1 MNDYIQ
7 LTNISKTFGKQTVL
21 QPLTMGFEEGMIH
34 GIIGRNGSG
43 KTVLMK
49 MILGILHPTTGTVIV
64 GDKRIGKDVDFPES
78 AGAIIE
84 TIEFIPYMSAYQ
96 NLADIAAMRGNL
108 SKTQIKEVLEMVGLG
123 NVGGKH
129 VSKFSMGMRQRLAIA
144 QAVMESPKLLILDEP
159 TAGLDPK
166 ERVKFRNLISSF
178 AENKIVILST
188 HIVTDVEYIADEILV
203 IKGGALLK
211 KGAESTIIQEISGKV
226 WECRVTRQ
234 EAERLENRFTVCNS
248 KTENGEAVLRIVSDS
263 KPCDTA
269 VSVSPCLEDLYLYYF
284 HGEV

>member
-1 MNDYIQ
+1 MSDYIQ

-49 MILGILHPTTGTVIV
+49 MVLGILQPTTGTVIV

-123 NVGGKH
+123 NVGRKH

-159 TAGLDPK
+159 MNGMDEKGVEEMRRLILARKAAGTT
-166 ERVKFRNLISSF
+166 I
-178 AENKIVILST
+178 ILSS
-188 HIVTDVEYIADEILV
+188 HNIEDIRILCDQVYRIDAGVVMREVE
-203 IKGGALLK
+203 
-211 KGAESTIIQEISGKV
+211 
-226 WECRVTRQ
+226 
-234 EAERLENRFTVCNS
+234 
-248 KTENGEAVLRIVSDS
+248 
-263 KPCDTA
+263 
-269 VSVSPCLEDLYLYYF
+269 
-284 HGEV
+284 

>member
-1 MNDYIQ
+1 MSDYIQ

-49 MILGILHPTTGTVIV
+49 MILGILQPTTGTVIV

-78 AGAIIE
+78 ASAIIE

-123 NVGGKH
+123 NVGRKH

-144 QAVMESPKLLILDEP
+144 QAVMESPKLLILDESMNGMDEKGVEEMRRLILARKA
-159 TAGLDPK
+159 AGTT
-166 ERVKFRNLISSF
+166 
-178 AENKIVILST
+178 VILSS
-188 HIVTDVEYIADEILV
+188 HNIEDIRILCDQVYRIDAGVVMREVE
-203 IKGGALLK
+203 
-211 KGAESTIIQEISGKV
+211 
-226 WECRVTRQ
+226 
-234 EAERLENRFTVCNS
+234 
-248 KTENGEAVLRIVSDS
+248 
-263 KPCDTA
+263 
-269 VSVSPCLEDLYLYYF
+269 
-284 HGEV
+284 

>member
-1 MNDYIQ
+1 MSDYIQ

-21 QPLTMGFEEGMIH
+21 QPLTMGFEEVMIH

-49 MILGILHPTTGTVIV
+49 MILGILQPTTGTVIV

-123 NVGGKH
+123 NVGRKH

-159 TAGLDPK
+159 MNGMDEKGVEEMRRLILARKAAGTT
-166 ERVKFRNLISSF
+166 I
-178 AENKIVILST
+178 ILSS
-188 HIVTDVEYIADEILV
+188 HNIEDIRILCDQVYRIDAGVVMREVE
-203 IKGGALLK
+203 
-211 KGAESTIIQEISGKV
+211 
-226 WECRVTRQ
+226 
-234 EAERLENRFTVCNS
+234 
-248 KTENGEAVLRIVSDS
+248 
-263 KPCDTA
+263 
-269 VSVSPCLEDLYLYYF
+269 
-284 HGEV
+284 

>member
-1 MNDYIQ
+1 MSDYIQ

-49 MILGILHPTTGTVIV
+49 MILGILQPTTGTVIV

-123 NVGGKH
+123 NVGRKH

-144 QAVMESPKLLILDEP
+144 QAVMESPKILILDEP
-159 TAGLDPK
+159 MNGMDEKGVEEMRQLILARKAAGTT
-166 ERVKFRNLISSF
+166 I
-178 AENKIVILST
+178 ILSS
-188 HIVTDVEYIADEILV
+188 HNIEDIRILCDQV
-203 IKGGALLK
+203 Y
-211 KGAESTIIQEISGKV
+211 
-226 WECRVTRQ
+226 
-234 EAERLENRFTVCNS
+234 
-248 KTENGEAVLRIVSDS
+248 RIDAGV
-263 KPCDTA
+263 
-269 VSVSPCLEDLYLYYF
+269 VM
-284 HGEV
+284 

>member
-1 MNDYIQ
+1 MSDYIQ

-49 MILGILHPTTGTVIV
+49 MILGILQPTTGTVIV

-96 NLADIAAMRGNL
+96 NLADIAAMHGNL

-123 NVGGKH
+123 NVGRKH

-144 QAVMESPKLLILDEP
+144 QAVMESPKILILDEP
-159 TAGLDPK
+159 MNGMDEKGVEEMRRLILARKAAGTT
-166 ERVKFRNLISSF
+166 I
-178 AENKIVILST
+178 ILSS
-188 HIVTDVEYIADEILV
+188 HNIEDIRILCDQVYRIDAGVVMREVE
-203 IKGGALLK
+203 
-211 KGAESTIIQEISGKV
+211 
-226 WECRVTRQ
+226 
-234 EAERLENRFTVCNS
+234 
-248 KTENGEAVLRIVSDS
+248 
-263 KPCDTA
+263 
-269 VSVSPCLEDLYLYYF
+269 
-284 HGEV
+284 

>member
-1 MNDYIQ
+1 MSDYIQ

-21 QPLTMGFEEGMIH
+21 QPLTMGFEEGMFH

-49 MILGILHPTTGTVIV
+49 MILGILQPTTGTVIV

-123 NVGGKH
+123 NVGRKH

-159 TAGLDPK
+159 MNGMDEKGVEEMRRLILARKAAGTT
-166 ERVKFRNLISSF
+166 I
-178 AENKIVILST
+178 ILSS
-188 HIVTDVEYIADEILV
+188 HNIEDIRILCDQV
-203 IKGGALLK
+203 Y
-211 KGAESTIIQEISGKV
+211 
-226 WECRVTRQ
+226 
-234 EAERLENRFTVCNS
+234 
-248 KTENGEAVLRIVSDS
+248 RIDAGVVMR
-263 KPCDTA
+263 K
-269 VSVSPCLEDLYLYYF
+269 
-284 HGEV
+284 

>member
-49 MILGILHPTTGTVIV
+49 MILGILQPTTGTVIV

-78 AGAIIE
+78 TGAIIE

-123 NVGGKH
+123 NVGRKH

-159 TAGLDPK
+159 MNGMDEKGVEEMRRLILARKAAGTT
-166 ERVKFRNLISSF
+166 I
-178 AENKIVILST
+178 ILSS
-188 HIVTDVEYIADEILV
+188 HNIEDIRILCDQVYRIDAGVVMREVE
-203 IKGGALLK
+203 
-211 KGAESTIIQEISGKV
+211 
-226 WECRVTRQ
+226 
-234 EAERLENRFTVCNS
+234 
-248 KTENGEAVLRIVSDS
+248 
-263 KPCDTA
+263 
-269 VSVSPCLEDLYLYYF
+269 
-284 HGEV
+284 

>member
-1 MNDYIQ
+1 MSDYIQ

-49 MILGILHPTTGTVIV
+49 MILGILQPTTGTVIV

-123 NVGGKH
+123 NVGRKH

-159 TAGLDPK
+159 MNGMDEK
-166 ERVKFRNLISSF
+166 GVEEMRRLILARK
-178 AENKIVILST
+178 AEGTTIILSS
-188 HIVTDVEYIADEILV
+188 HNIEDIRILCDQV
-203 IKGGALLK
+203 Y
-211 KGAESTIIQEISGKV
+211 
-226 WECRVTRQ
+226 
-234 EAERLENRFTVCNS
+234 
-248 KTENGEAVLRIVSDS
+248 RIDAGV
-263 KPCDTA
+263 
-269 VSVSPCLEDLYLYYF
+269 VRR
-284 HGEV
+284 

>member
-49 MILGILHPTTGTVIV
+49 MILGILQPTTGTVIV

-84 TIEFIPYMSAYQ
+84 TIEFIPYMSAHQ

-123 NVGGKH
+123 NVGRKH

-159 TAGLDPK
+159 MNGMDEKGVEEMRRLILARKAAGTT
-166 ERVKFRNLISSF
+166 
-178 AENKIVILST
+178 VILSS
-188 HIVTDVEYIADEILV
+188 HNIEDIRILCDQVYRIDAGVVMREVE
-203 IKGGALLK
+203 
-211 KGAESTIIQEISGKV
+211 
-226 WECRVTRQ
+226 
-234 EAERLENRFTVCNS
+234 
-248 KTENGEAVLRIVSDS
+248 
-263 KPCDTA
+263 
-269 VSVSPCLEDLYLYYF
+269 
-284 HGEV
+284 

>member
-1 MNDYIQ
+1 MSDYIQ

-49 MILGILHPTTGTVIV
+49 MILGILQPTAGTVIV

-123 NVGGKH
+123 NVGRKH

-159 TAGLDPK
+159 MNGMDEKGVEEMRRLILARKAAGTT
-166 ERVKFRNLISSF
+166 I
-178 AENKIVILST
+178 ILSS
-188 HIVTDVEYIADEILV
+188 HNIEDIRILCDQVYRIDAGVVMREVE
-203 IKGGALLK
+203 
-211 KGAESTIIQEISGKV
+211 
-226 WECRVTRQ
+226 
-234 EAERLENRFTVCNS
+234 
-248 KTENGEAVLRIVSDS
+248 
-263 KPCDTA
+263 
-269 VSVSPCLEDLYLYYF
+269 
-284 HGEV
+284 

>member
-1 MNDYIQ
+1 MSDYIQ

-49 MILGILHPTTGTVIV
+49 MILSILQPTTGTVIV

-123 NVGGKH
+123 NVGRKH

-159 TAGLDPK
+159 MNGMDEKGVEEMRRLILARKAAGTT
-166 ERVKFRNLISSF
+166 I
-178 AENKIVILST
+178 ILSS
-188 HIVTDVEYIADEILV
+188 HNIEDIRILCDQVYRIDAGVVMREVE
-203 IKGGALLK
+203 
-211 KGAESTIIQEISGKV
+211 
-226 WECRVTRQ
+226 
-234 EAERLENRFTVCNS
+234 
-248 KTENGEAVLRIVSDS
+248 
-263 KPCDTA
+263 
-269 VSVSPCLEDLYLYYF
+269 
-284 HGEV
+284 

>member
-1 MNDYIQ
+1 MSDYIQ

-49 MILGILHPTTGTVIV
+49 MILGILQPTTGTVIV

-123 NVGGKH
+123 NVGRKH

-144 QAVMESPKLLILDEP
+144 QAVMESPKILILDEP
-159 TAGLDPK
+159 MNGMDEKGVEEMRRLILARKAAGTT
-166 ERVKFRNLISSF
+166 I
-178 AENKIVILST
+178 ILSS
-188 HIVTDVEYIADEILV
+188 HNIEDIRILCDQV
-203 IKGGALLK
+203 YRIDAGVVMREKLMRNWRKIKA
-211 KGAESTIIQEISGKV
+211 
-226 WECRVTRQ
+226 
-234 EAERLENRFTVCNS
+234 
-248 KTENGEAVLRIVSDS
+248 
-263 KPCDTA
+263 
-269 VSVSPCLEDLYLYYF
+269 
-284 HGEV
+284 

>member
-49 MILGILHPTTGTVIV
+49 MILGILQPTTGTVIV
-64 GDKRIGKDVDFPES
+64 GDKRIGKDADFPES

-123 NVGGKH
+123 NVGRKH

-159 TAGLDPK
+159 MNGMDEKGVEEMRRLILARKAAGTT
-166 ERVKFRNLISSF
+166 I
-178 AENKIVILST
+178 ILSS
-188 HIVTDVEYIADEILV
+188 HNIEDIRILCDQVYRIDAGVVMREVE
-203 IKGGALLK
+203 
-211 KGAESTIIQEISGKV
+211 
-226 WECRVTRQ
+226 
-234 EAERLENRFTVCNS
+234 
-248 KTENGEAVLRIVSDS
+248 
-263 KPCDTA
+263 
-269 VSVSPCLEDLYLYYF
+269 
-284 HGEV
+284 

>member
-1 MNDYIQ
+1 MSDYIQ

-49 MILGILHPTTGTVIV
+49 MILGILQPTTGTVIV

-78 AGAIIE
+78 AGEIIE

-123 NVGGKH
+123 NVGRKH

-159 TAGLDPK
+159 MNGMDEKGVEEMRRLILARKAAGTT
-166 ERVKFRNLISSF
+166 I
-178 AENKIVILST
+178 ILSS
-188 HIVTDVEYIADEILV
+188 HNIEDIRILCDQVYRIDAGVVMREVE
-203 IKGGALLK
+203 
-211 KGAESTIIQEISGKV
+211 
-226 WECRVTRQ
+226 
-234 EAERLENRFTVCNS
+234 
-248 KTENGEAVLRIVSDS
+248 
-263 KPCDTA
+263 
-269 VSVSPCLEDLYLYYF
+269 
-284 HGEV
+284 

>member
-34 GIIGRNGSG
+34 GIIGRNGFG

-49 MILGILHPTTGTVIV
+49 MILGILQPTTGTVIV

-123 NVGGKH
+123 NVGRKH

-159 TAGLDPK
+159 MNGMDEKGVEEMRRLILARKAAGTT
-166 ERVKFRNLISSF
+166 I
-178 AENKIVILST
+178 ILSS
-188 HIVTDVEYIADEILV
+188 HNIEDIRILCDQVYRIDAGVVMREVE
-203 IKGGALLK
+203 
-211 KGAESTIIQEISGKV
+211 
-226 WECRVTRQ
+226 
-234 EAERLENRFTVCNS
+234 
-248 KTENGEAVLRIVSDS
+248 
-263 KPCDTA
+263 
-269 VSVSPCLEDLYLYYF
+269 
-284 HGEV
+284 

>member
-1 MNDYIQ
+1 MSDYIQ

-49 MILGILHPTTGTVIV
+49 MILGILQPTTGTVIV

-123 NVGGKH
+123 NVGRKH
-129 VSKFSMGMRQRLAIA
+129 VSKLSMGMRQRLAIA
-144 QAVMESPKLLILDEP
+144 QAVMESPKILILDEP
-159 TAGLDPK
+159 MNGMDEKGVEEMRRLILARKAAGTT
-166 ERVKFRNLISSF
+166 I
-178 AENKIVILST
+178 ILSS
-188 HIVTDVEYIADEILV
+188 HNIEDIRILCDQVYRIDAGVVMREVE
-203 IKGGALLK
+203 
-211 KGAESTIIQEISGKV
+211 
-226 WECRVTRQ
+226 
-234 EAERLENRFTVCNS
+234 
-248 KTENGEAVLRIVSDS
+248 
-263 KPCDTA
+263 
-269 VSVSPCLEDLYLYYF
+269 
-284 HGEV
+284 

>member
-1 MNDYIQ
+1 MSDYIQ

-49 MILGILHPTTGTVIV
+49 MILGILQPTTGTVIV

-96 NLADIAAMRGNL
+96 NLADIAAMHGNL

-123 NVGGKH
+123 NVGRKH

-159 TAGLDPK
+159 MNGMDEKGVEEMRRLILARKAAGTT
-166 ERVKFRNLISSF
+166 I
-178 AENKIVILST
+178 ILSS
-188 HIVTDVEYIADEILV
+188 HNIEDIRILCDPV
-203 IKGGALLK
+203 Y
-211 KGAESTIIQEISGKV
+211 
-226 WECRVTRQ
+226 
-234 EAERLENRFTVCNS
+234 
-248 KTENGEAVLRIVSDS
+248 RIDAGVVMR
-263 KPCDTA
+263 K
-269 VSVSPCLEDLYLYYF
+269 
-284 HGEV
+284 

>member
-1 MNDYIQ
+1 MSDYIQ

-21 QPLTMGFEEGMIH
+21 QPLTMVFEEGMIH

-49 MILGILHPTTGTVIV
+49 MILGILQPTTGTVIV

-159 TAGLDPK
+159 MNGMDEKGVEEMRQLILARKAAGTT
-166 ERVKFRNLISSF
+166 I
-178 AENKIVILST
+178 ILSS
-188 HIVTDVEYIADEILV
+188 HNIEDIRILCDQVYRIDAGVVMREVE
-203 IKGGALLK
+203 
-211 KGAESTIIQEISGKV
+211 
-226 WECRVTRQ
+226 
-234 EAERLENRFTVCNS
+234 
-248 KTENGEAVLRIVSDS
+248 
-263 KPCDTA
+263 
-269 VSVSPCLEDLYLYYF
+269 
-284 HGEV
+284 

>member
-1 MNDYIQ
+1 MSDYIQ

-49 MILGILHPTTGTVIV
+49 MILGILQPTTGTVIV

-123 NVGGKH
+123 NVGRKH

-144 QAVMESPKLLILDEP
+144 QAVMESPKLQILDEP
-159 TAGLDPK
+159 MNGMDEKGVEEMRRLILARKAAGTT
-166 ERVKFRNLISSF
+166 I
-178 AENKIVILST
+178 ILSS
-188 HIVTDVEYIADEILV
+188 HNIEDIRILCDQVYRIDAGVVMREVE
-203 IKGGALLK
+203 
-211 KGAESTIIQEISGKV
+211 
-226 WECRVTRQ
+226 
-234 EAERLENRFTVCNS
+234 
-248 KTENGEAVLRIVSDS
+248 
-263 KPCDTA
+263 
-269 VSVSPCLEDLYLYYF
+269 
-284 HGEV
+284 

>member
-1 MNDYIQ
+1 MSDYIQ

-49 MILGILHPTTGTVIV
+49 MILGILQPTTGTVIV
-64 GDKRIGKDVDFPES
+64 GDKRIPES

-123 NVGGKH
+123 NVGRKH

-159 TAGLDPK
+159 MNGMDEKGVEEMRRLILARKAAGTTL
-166 ERVKFRNLISSF
+166 
-178 AENKIVILST
+178 ILSS
-188 HIVTDVEYIADEILV
+188 HNIEDIRILCDQVYRIDAGVVMREVE
-203 IKGGALLK
+203 
-211 KGAESTIIQEISGKV
+211 
-226 WECRVTRQ
+226 
-234 EAERLENRFTVCNS
+234 
-248 KTENGEAVLRIVSDS
+248 
-263 KPCDTA
+263 
-269 VSVSPCLEDLYLYYF
+269 
-284 HGEV
+284 

>member
-1 MNDYIQ
+1 MSDYIQ

-49 MILGILHPTTGTVIV
+49 MILGILQPTTGTVIV

-123 NVGGKH
+123 NVGRKH

-159 TAGLDPK
+159 MNGMDEKGVEEMRRLILARKAAGTT
-166 ERVKFRNLISSF
+166 I
-178 AENKIVILST
+178 ILSS
-188 HIVTDVEYIADEILV
+188 HNIEDIRILCDQVYRIDAGVVREVE
-203 IKGGALLK
+203 
-211 KGAESTIIQEISGKV
+211 
-226 WECRVTRQ
+226 
-234 EAERLENRFTVCNS
+234 
-248 KTENGEAVLRIVSDS
+248 
-263 KPCDTA
+263 
-269 VSVSPCLEDLYLYYF
+269 
-284 HGEV
+284 

>member
-1 MNDYIQ
+1 MSDYLQ
-7 LTNISKTFGKQTVL
+7 LTKISKTFGKQTVL
-21 QPLTMGFEEGMIH
+21 QPLTKGFEEGMIH

-49 MILGILHPTTGTVIV
+49 MILGILQPTTGTVIV

-123 NVGGKH
+123 NVGRKH

-144 QAVMESPKLLILDEP
+144 QAVMESPKILILDEP
-159 TAGLDPK
+159 MNGMDEKGVEEMRRLILARKAAGTT
-166 ERVKFRNLISSF
+166 I
-178 AENKIVILST
+178 ILSS
-188 HIVTDVEYIADEILV
+188 HNIEDIRILCDQVYRIDAGVVMREVE
-203 IKGGALLK
+203 
-211 KGAESTIIQEISGKV
+211 
-226 WECRVTRQ
+226 
-234 EAERLENRFTVCNS
+234 
-248 KTENGEAVLRIVSDS
+248 
-263 KPCDTA
+263 
-269 VSVSPCLEDLYLYYF
+269 
-284 HGEV
+284 

>member
-1 MNDYIQ
+1 MSDYIQ

-49 MILGILHPTTGTVIV
+49 MILCILQPTTGTVIV

-123 NVGGKH
+123 NVGRKH

-159 TAGLDPK
+159 MNGMDEKGVEEMRRLILARKAAGTT
-166 ERVKFRNLISSF
+166 I
-178 AENKIVILST
+178 ILSS
-188 HIVTDVEYIADEILV
+188 HNIEDIRILCDQVYRIDAGVVMREVE
-203 IKGGALLK
+203 
-211 KGAESTIIQEISGKV
+211 
-226 WECRVTRQ
+226 
-234 EAERLENRFTVCNS
+234 
-248 KTENGEAVLRIVSDS
+248 
-263 KPCDTA
+263 
-269 VSVSPCLEDLYLYYF
+269 
-284 HGEV
+284 

>member
-1 MNDYIQ
+1 MSDYIQ

-123 NVGGKH
+123 NVGRKH

-144 QAVMESPKLLILDEP
+144 QAVMESPKILILDEP
-159 TAGLDPK
+159 MNGMDEKGVEEMRRLILARKAAGTT
-166 ERVKFRNLISSF
+166 I
-178 AENKIVILST
+178 ILSS
-188 HIVTDVEYIADEILV
+188 HNIEDIRILCDQVYRIDAGVVMREVE
-203 IKGGALLK
+203 
-211 KGAESTIIQEISGKV
+211 
-226 WECRVTRQ
+226 
-234 EAERLENRFTVCNS
+234 
-248 KTENGEAVLRIVSDS
+248 
-263 KPCDTA
+263 
-269 VSVSPCLEDLYLYYF
+269 
-284 HGEV
+284 

>member
-49 MILGILHPTTGTVIV
+49 MILGILQPTTGTVIV

-123 NVGGKH
+123 NVGRKH

-144 QAVMESPKLLILDEP
+144 QAVMESPKLLVLDEP
-159 TAGLDPK
+159 MNGMDEKGVEEMRQLILARKAAGTT
-166 ERVKFRNLISSF
+166 I
-178 AENKIVILST
+178 ILSS
-188 HIVTDVEYIADEILV
+188 HNIEDIRILCDQV
-203 IKGGALLK
+203 Y
-211 KGAESTIIQEISGKV
+211 
-226 WECRVTRQ
+226 
-234 EAERLENRFTVCNS
+234 
-248 KTENGEAVLRIVSDS
+248 RIDAGVVMR
-263 KPCDTA
+263 K
-269 VSVSPCLEDLYLYYF
+269 
-284 HGEV
+284 

>member
-1 MNDYIQ
+1 MSDYIQ

-21 QPLTMGFEEGMIH
+21 QPLTMGFEEVMIH

-49 MILGILHPTTGTVIV
+49 MILGILQPTTGTVIV

-123 NVGGKH
+123 NVGRKH

-144 QAVMESPKLLILDEP
+144 QAVMESPKILILDEP
-159 TAGLDPK
+159 MNGMDEKGVEEMRRLILARKAAGTT
-166 ERVKFRNLISSF
+166 I
-178 AENKIVILST
+178 ILSS
-188 HIVTDVEYIADEILV
+188 HNIEDIRILCDQVYRIDAGVVMREVE
-203 IKGGALLK
+203 
-211 KGAESTIIQEISGKV
+211 
-226 WECRVTRQ
+226 
-234 EAERLENRFTVCNS
+234 
-248 KTENGEAVLRIVSDS
+248 
-263 KPCDTA
+263 
-269 VSVSPCLEDLYLYYF
+269 
-284 HGEV
+284 

>member
-1 MNDYIQ
+1 MTCMSDYIQ

-49 MILGILHPTTGTVIV
+49 MILGILQPTTGTVIV

-123 NVGGKH
+123 NVGRKH

-159 TAGLDPK
+159 MNGMDEKGVEEMRQLILARKAAGTT
-166 ERVKFRNLISSF
+166 I
-178 AENKIVILST
+178 ILSS
-188 HIVTDVEYIADEILV
+188 HNIEDIRILCDQVYRIDAGVVMREVE
-203 IKGGALLK
+203 
-211 KGAESTIIQEISGKV
+211 
-226 WECRVTRQ
+226 
-234 EAERLENRFTVCNS
+234 
-248 KTENGEAVLRIVSDS
+248 
-263 KPCDTA
+263 
-269 VSVSPCLEDLYLYYF
+269 
-284 HGEV
+284 

>member
-1 MNDYIQ
+1 MTCMNDYIQ

-49 MILGILHPTTGTVIV
+49 MILGILQPTTGTVIV

-123 NVGGKH
+123 NVGRKH

-159 TAGLDPK
+159 MNGMDEKGVEEMRQLILARKAAGTT
-166 ERVKFRNLISSF
+166 I
-178 AENKIVILST
+178 ILSS
-188 HIVTDVEYIADEILV
+188 HNIEDIRILCDQVYRIDAGVVMREVE
-203 IKGGALLK
+203 
-211 KGAESTIIQEISGKV
+211 
-226 WECRVTRQ
+226 
-234 EAERLENRFTVCNS
+234 
-248 KTENGEAVLRIVSDS
+248 
-263 KPCDTA
+263 
-269 VSVSPCLEDLYLYYF
+269 
-284 HGEV
+284 

>member
-49 MILGILHPTTGTVIV
+49 MILGILQPTTGTVIV

-123 NVGGKH
+123 NVGRKH

-159 TAGLDPK
+159 MNGMDEKGVEEMRRLILARKAAGTM
-166 ERVKFRNLISSF
+166 I
-178 AENKIVILST
+178 ILSS
-188 HIVTDVEYIADEILV
+188 HNIEDIRILCDQVYRIDAGVVMREVE
-203 IKGGALLK
+203 
-211 KGAESTIIQEISGKV
+211 
-226 WECRVTRQ
+226 
-234 EAERLENRFTVCNS
+234 
-248 KTENGEAVLRIVSDS
+248 
-263 KPCDTA
+263 
-269 VSVSPCLEDLYLYYF
+269 
-284 HGEV
+284 

>member
-1 MNDYIQ
+1 MTCMSDYIQ

-49 MILGILHPTTGTVIV
+49 MILGILQPTTGTVIV

-108 SKTQIKEVLEMVGLG
+108 SKTQLTEVLEMVGLG
-123 NVGGKH
+123 NVGRKH
-129 VSKFSMGMRQRLAIA
+129 VSKFSMGMRQRRAIA

-159 TAGLDPK
+159 MNGMDEKGVEEMRQLILARKAAGTT
-166 ERVKFRNLISSF
+166 I
-178 AENKIVILST
+178 ILSS
-188 HIVTDVEYIADEILV
+188 HNIEDIRILCDQV
-203 IKGGALLK
+203 Y
-211 KGAESTIIQEISGKV
+211 
-226 WECRVTRQ
+226 
-234 EAERLENRFTVCNS
+234 
-248 KTENGEAVLRIVSDS
+248 RIDAGVVMR
-263 KPCDTA
+263 K
-269 VSVSPCLEDLYLYYF
+269 
-284 HGEV
+284 

>member
-1 MNDYIQ
+1 MSDYIQ

-49 MILGILHPTTGTVIV
+49 MILGILQPTTGPVIV

-123 NVGGKH
+123 NVGRKH

-159 TAGLDPK
+159 MNGMDEKGVEEMRRLILARKAAGTT
-166 ERVKFRNLISSF
+166 I
-178 AENKIVILST
+178 ILSS
-188 HIVTDVEYIADEILV
+188 HNIEDIRILCDQVYRIDAGVVMREVE
-203 IKGGALLK
+203 
-211 KGAESTIIQEISGKV
+211 
-226 WECRVTRQ
+226 
-234 EAERLENRFTVCNS
+234 
-248 KTENGEAVLRIVSDS
+248 
-263 KPCDTA
+263 
-269 VSVSPCLEDLYLYYF
+269 
-284 HGEV
+284 

>member
-1 MNDYIQ
+1 MSDYIQ

-34 GIIGRNGSG
+34 GIIGQNGSG

-49 MILGILHPTTGTVIV
+49 MILGILQPTTGTVIV

-123 NVGGKH
+123 NVGRKH

-159 TAGLDPK
+159 MNGMDEKGVEEMRRLILERKAAGTT
-166 ERVKFRNLISSF
+166 I
-178 AENKIVILST
+178 ILSS
-188 HIVTDVEYIADEILV
+188 HNIEDIRILCDQVYRIDAGVVMREVE
-203 IKGGALLK
+203 
-211 KGAESTIIQEISGKV
+211 
-226 WECRVTRQ
+226 
-234 EAERLENRFTVCNS
+234 
-248 KTENGEAVLRIVSDS
+248 
-263 KPCDTA
+263 
-269 VSVSPCLEDLYLYYF
+269 
-284 HGEV
+284 

>member
-1 MNDYIQ
+1 MSDYIQ

-49 MILGILHPTTGTVIV
+49 MILGILQPTTGTVIV

-123 NVGGKH
+123 NVGRKH

-144 QAVMESPKLLILDEP
+144 QAVMESPKILILDEP
-159 TAGLDPK
+159 MNGMDEKGVEEMRRLILARKAAGTT
-166 ERVKFRNLISSF
+166 I
-178 AENKIVILST
+178 ILSS
-188 HIVTDVEYIADEILV
+188 HNIEDIRILCDQV
-203 IKGGALLK
+203 Y
-211 KGAESTIIQEISGKV
+211 
-226 WECRVTRQ
+226 
-234 EAERLENRFTVCNS
+234 
-248 KTENGEAVLRIVSDS
+248 RIDAGVVMR
-263 KPCDTA
+263 K
-269 VSVSPCLEDLYLYYF
+269 
-284 HGEV
+284 

>member
-1 MNDYIQ
+1 MSDYIQ

-49 MILGILHPTTGTVIV
+49 MILGILQPITGTVIV

-123 NVGGKH
+123 NVGRKH

-159 TAGLDPK
+159 MNGMDEKGVEEMRRLILARKAAGTT
-166 ERVKFRNLISSF
+166 I
-178 AENKIVILST
+178 ILSS
-188 HIVTDVEYIADEILV
+188 HNIEDIRILCDQVYRIDAGVVMREVE
-203 IKGGALLK
+203 
-211 KGAESTIIQEISGKV
+211 
-226 WECRVTRQ
+226 
-234 EAERLENRFTVCNS
+234 
-248 KTENGEAVLRIVSDS
+248 
-263 KPCDTA
+263 
-269 VSVSPCLEDLYLYYF
+269 
-284 HGEV
+284 

>member
-123 NVGGKH
+123 NVGRKH

-159 TAGLDPK
+159 MNGMDEKGVEEMRQLILARKAAGTT
-166 ERVKFRNLISSF
+166 I
-178 AENKIVILST
+178 ILSS
-188 HIVTDVEYIADEILV
+188 HNIEDIRILCDQVYRIDAGVVMREVE
-203 IKGGALLK
+203 
-211 KGAESTIIQEISGKV
+211 
-226 WECRVTRQ
+226 
-234 EAERLENRFTVCNS
+234 
-248 KTENGEAVLRIVSDS
+248 
-263 KPCDTA
+263 
-269 VSVSPCLEDLYLYYF
+269 
-284 HGEV
+284 

>member
-1 MNDYIQ
+1 MTCMNDYIQ
-7 LTNISKTFGKQTVL
+7 LINISKTFGKQTVL

-49 MILGILHPTTGTVIV
+49 MILGILQPTTGTVIV

-123 NVGGKH
+123 NVGRKH

-159 TAGLDPK
+159 MNGMDEKGVEEMRQLILARKAAGTT
-166 ERVKFRNLISSF
+166 I
-178 AENKIVILST
+178 ILSS
-188 HIVTDVEYIADEILV
+188 HNIEDIRILCDQV
-203 IKGGALLK
+203 Y
-211 KGAESTIIQEISGKV
+211 
-226 WECRVTRQ
+226 
-234 EAERLENRFTVCNS
+234 
-248 KTENGEAVLRIVSDS
+248 RIDAGVVMR
-263 KPCDTA
+263 K
-269 VSVSPCLEDLYLYYF
+269 
-284 HGEV
+284 